1 MSNLNRPLS
10 PHLQVYRFPLTVI
23 LSITHRITGAALCA
37 GVVALSVW
45 LLALA
50 DGPDAFNTVQ
60 SMLGSIPGKIIMFA
74 FTFALFFHLGNGIR
88 HLFWDAGYGFE
99 LETVDAS
106 AKAVL
111 VGAVVVTVAVWAIAL
126 TSGGGA

>member
-1 MSNLNRPLS
+1 MSNVNRPLS

-23 LSITHRITGAALCA
+23 LSIMHRITGAALCA

-111 VGAVVVTVAVWAIAL
+111 VGSVVVTILIWAIAL

>member
-99 LETVDAS
+99 LATVDAS

-111 VGAVVVTVAVWAIAL
+111 IVALVATILIWAIAL

>member
-1 MSNLNRPLS
+1 MSNVNRPLS

-23 LSITHRITGAALCA
+23 LSIMHRITGAALCA

-74 FTFALFFHLGNGIR
+74 FTLALFFHLGNGIR

-111 VGAVVVTVAVWAIAL
+111 IGSIVATILIWAIAL

>member
-37 GVVALSVW
+37 GVVALTVW

-50 DGPDAFNTVQ
+50 DGPDAFNTAQ
-60 SMLGSIPGKIIMFA
+60 SVFGSIPGKIVMFV

-99 LETVDAS
+99 LETVDTS

-111 VGAVVVTVAVWAIAL
+111 IGAGVLTVLLWVVAL
-126 TSGGGA
+126 ASGGGA

>member
-23 LSITHRITGAALCA
+23 LSIMHRITGAALCA

-60 SMLGSIPGKIIMFA
+60 SILGSIPGKIIMFA

-111 VGAVVVTVAVWAIAL
+111 VGATVLTIVVWAIAL
-126 TSGGGA
+126 TTGAGV

>member
-1 MSNLNRPLS
+1 MSNVNRPLS

-23 LSITHRITGAALCA
+23 LSIIHRITGAALCA

-111 VGAVVVTVAVWAIAL
+111 IGSIVVTILIWAIAL

>member
-50 DGPDAFNTVQ
+50 DGPQGFNTVQ
-60 SMLGSIPGKIIMFA
+60 SMLGSIPGQIIMFA

-111 VGAVVVTVAVWAIAL
+111 LGSIVVTIAVWAIAL
-126 TSGGGA
+126 TTGGGA